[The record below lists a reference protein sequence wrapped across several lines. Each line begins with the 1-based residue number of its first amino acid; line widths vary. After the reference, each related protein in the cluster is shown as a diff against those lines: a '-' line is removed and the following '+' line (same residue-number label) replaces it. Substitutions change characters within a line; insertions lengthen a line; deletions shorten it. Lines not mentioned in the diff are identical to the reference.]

1 MTLRT
6 RNIIL
11 TAVDLDVEWCF
22 RHYLHLTNILT
33 GANIKIKSP
42 FSIDKEPSFSL
53 YKKEGQP
60 YLWNCLSSGQ
70 KGDIIELVRRLKSIE
85 LKRELKREEAFR
97 IIKGDFMAFLSGNE
111 MYIESKIN
119 QLVNTKGEVTDHIMR
134 RWETKDIDFWSPGG
148 ITKKMLEGH
157 NIAPISQFTIHK
169 IKDSVE
175 QNLVIKNP
183 LSYGY
188 YSKGEL
194 CKIYQPGIKSAK
206 FIKVK
211 DYIQGSDQLKFKA
224 DNLLIQS
231 SMKDGLCFDGLDIP
245 GYEWVAPDSE
255 NILIPKYEI
264 EFYKTKFKK
273 IEILFDN
280 DKAGIEAAAKY
291 TIQYGLPSHLLK
303 MEKDNF
309 ESVAIWGQP
318 LTRIKLLQ
326 EL

>member
-1 MTLRT
+1 MALRT
-6 RNIIL
+6 RNIVL
-11 TAVDLDVEWCF
+11 TATDLDVEWCF
-22 RHYLHLTNILT
+22 RHYLHLPSVLT
-33 GANIKIKSP
+33 GANVKIKSP

-70 KGDIIELVRRLKSIE
+70 KGDVIELVRRLKSTE

-97 IIKGDFMAFLSGNE
+97 IIRGDFMTFLSGNE
-111 MYIESKIN
+111 MYVNSNVN
-119 QLVNTKGEVTDHIMR
+119 QLVNTKGEVTDHKMR
-134 RWETKDIDFWSPGG
+134 NWETKDIDFWSKYG
-148 ITKKMLEGH
+148 IYKKALENY
-157 NIAPISQFTIHK
+157 NICPVSEFTIHK

-175 QNLVIKNP
+175 ENLIIKNP

-194 CKIYQPGIKSAK
+194 CKLYQPGIRSAK

-224 DNLLIQS
+224 DNLLIMS
-231 SMKDGLCFDGLDIP
+231 SMKDGLCLDGLEIDNF
-245 GYEWVAPDSE
+245 EWLSPDSE
-255 NILIPKYEI
+255 NIMLNKLDI
-264 EFYKTKFKK
+264 EFYKTKFKN
-273 IEILFDN
+273 IQVFFDI
-280 DKAGIEAAAKY
+280 DDPGINAAKKY
-291 TIQYGLPSHLLK
+291 TDKYGFNSIKLE
-303 MEKDNF
+303 MEKDLSD
-309 ESVAIWGQP
+309 SVAIWGQT